1 MVYLNLPNMRLI
13 AVTPVLVLLA
23 LTACTRVGMPE
34 GWSQGAVAGETLY
47 IGTMEGD
54 LVALDINTRRCI
66 WSYEL
71 RGEDEKTHA
80 IYGTP
85 AIAGETLYVGGYDG
99 LLYALPLDVEVNETC
114 GDIQDIWKVKVGD
127 GEPIVGG
134 PVVADGLVL
143 VGSSDGMLHA
153 FDATDGTRIWAFPTD
168 NKVWSTPAVADGVV
182 YFGSLDQNLYA
193 LNLKDG
199 TEVWPSPFSAGGAI
213 VATPLIANGR
223 VYVGA
228 FDAVFY
234 AVDARTGV
242 EAARFEGASKWYWGG
257 AVATEDMVFAPSL
270 DGNVYALDI
279 DTLERR
285 WILETEGPIVGPPVI
300 VGDRIVVPSKDDRV
314 RSVRIQ
320 DGSDEFFCDA
330 EDDIVASLTAHEGV
344 IYFPARDHSIH
355 ALTVGSDG
363 SLSEMWVMF
372 TNDKAPKR
380 PPFCL

>member
-1 MVYLNLPNMRLI
+1 MRLI
-13 AVTPVLVLLA
+13 AVTPLLLLLVLA
-23 LTACTRVGMPE
+23 ACTQVGTPE
-34 GWSQGAVAGETLY
+34 GWSQGVVAGETLY

-80 IYGTP
+80 IYGAP

-153 FDATDGTRIWAFPTD
+153 FDATDGTRIWTFPTD

-213 VATPLIANGR
+213 AATPLIANGR

-242 EAARFEGASKWYWGG
+242 EVARFEGASKWYWGG

-285 WILETEGPIVGPPVI
+285 WTLETEGPIVGSPVI

-314 RSVRIQ
+314 RSVRTQ

-330 EDDIVASLTAHEGV
+330 EDDIVASLTVHEGV

-355 ALTVGSDG
+355 ALTIGSDG

-372 TNDKAPKR
+372 TNDKGPER